1 MSERLLVKM
10 EKTAKNLG
18 SIIKKQYQLT
28 ELRICELEAA
38 AGELLR
44 YAKDLG
50 QNELALY
57 ELLPLVSEELL
68 EQEPRIS
75 TPSDNLPENEKR
87 LSYAAHMTDI
97 LDKAFLSELFCE
109 RASEYGVSVSESEL
123 LESTAGECS
132 FVYVK
137 NAYSDE
143 AYDVL
148 TENIKDARLKY
159 VNTPREAAISVAEG
173 GATYCILPFEEH
185 SVRIAS
191 VSELIASYDL
201 KINSITSVLGF
212 DGTADM
218 KYAMLSRFF
227 AVPSKEEFDDRYL
240 EIRHPAS
247 SAPELSDIILAA
259 SAYGHEIYRVN
270 TCRTM
275 EDGEPKLYY
284 SLVFRDDERDFSA
297 MLVYLSLFSPE
308 TVIVGMYK
316 NLE

>member
-1 MSERLLVKM
+1 MSEGRFEKR
-10 EKTAKNLG
+10 EKTAKNLN

-44 YAKDLG
+44 YTKDMR
-50 QNELALY
+50 QNELTLY
-57 ELLPLVSEELL
+57 ELLPLISEELREAEL
-68 EQEPRIS
+68 GIAMP
-75 TPSDNLPENEKR
+75 TDNLPENKKR
-87 LSYAAHMTDI
+87 LSHAAHITDV

-109 RASEYGVSVSESEL
+109 RAGELGVSVSESEL
-123 LESTAGECS
+123 LESADGEHS

-173 GATYCILPFEEH
+173 GATYCILPLEEH

-191 VSELIASYDL
+191 VSELIAAYDL

-227 AVPSKEEFDDRYL
+227 AVPSKEAFDDRYL

-284 SLVFRDDERDFSA
+284 SLVLRDDERDFSA
-297 MLVYLSLFSPE
+297 MLVYLSLFSPD
-308 TVIVGMYK
+308 TVVVGMYK